1 LGDRHDVAQ
10 DRLSMIAGIVDPD
23 RDGTLSK
30 DEYLAAIER
39 RFRAA
44 DHDGTLEAKGLG
56 TKAVLWWMQ

>member
-1 LGDRHDVAQ
+1 
-10 DRLSMIAGIVDPD
+10 MIAGIVDPD